1 MDARTTG
8 KMARVWTE
16 PDRNKSAQDHCLSVQ
31 ASIIHLFLEKLSIM
45 EHAFRIII
53 FHEFSCFHDFLWFS
67 DYFKVTFFNQI

>member
-53 FHEFSCFHDFLWFS
+53 FMNFHVFMIFYGFLTIL
-67 DYFKVTFFNQI
+67 K